1 VQAVDPNAAAVARPA
16 GAAPGSWL
24 RGFAEETAAVLKDS
38 GLGEADVGV
47 VGVENMSLP
56 LYMSLTAE
64 FGQRLK
70 RVDNVIAEMRAV
82 KSADELELMRHAA
95 HMSDAGYEKMLDVAR
110 PGTSGVEIVAEM
122 EREVRL
128 RDADYVKYWM
138 ASGPPTTWDDTRIDL
153 KPHERVVAEGDFMCF
168 CSYVIYKGY

>member
-1 VQAVDPNAAAVARPA
+1 MIIDIHRHMWSSSQRHPAVRKIAHEA
-16 GAAPGSWL
+16 SKL
-24 RGFAEETAAVLKDS
+24 RYRQPDEIPLVP
-38 GLGEADVGV
+38 DVDA
-47 VGVENMSLP
+47 
-56 LYMSLTAE
+56 T
-64 FGQRLK
+64 
-70 RVDNVIAEMRAV
+70 
-82 KSADELELMRHAA
+82 
-95 HMSDAGYEKMLDVAR
+95 SD
-110 PGTSGVEIVAEM
+110 EIVAEM